1 MLATLLMKLI
11 RGSLYRIIHRP
22 QSQIDEKRRIKM
34 ALDVVM
40 GMNCLH
46 TSTPTIVHRD
56 LKSPNLLVDNDWNV
70 KAESSNPREDD
81 VDPDN
86 MSYEVTLLTEEG
98 NILGRKFLKLSEH
111 VKTGVTLNLP
121 NYLVE
126 VGEIH
131 TTPEEIRYKNG
142 TENVVTD
149 HLSRLEGREN
159 DELPID
165 DSFKG
170 ETLFAVSASSEDSV
184 PWGHMSADRTAL
196 KVLQSGLFWP
206 TLFSTAKDF
215 VSKCDSCQRTVLLV
229 RDMRCHRDGY
239 LKLSCL
245 MSGGWIS
252 WVLFLW
258 DGKGTEMGSFG
269 NEYILVAVDYL
280 SKWVEAITTLRN
292 DAKTVIKF
300 VKRNIFSRFGM
311 PRSFITDN
319 GTHFCNKLLEKL
331 LVKYGIYHRLSTP
344 YHSQTCRQVEL
355 ANREIKSILEKVV
368 SPNRN
373 DWSLKLD
380 DALWALKTA
389 FKTPIGVSPFKLV
402 FGKLCHLPV
411 EYKHKAYWAVSKLN
425 LDENVSQERKLMFL
439 NELEVFRMDAY
450 ENAKIYKEMT
460 KYFHDKRI

>member
-1 MLATLLMKLI
+1 MNSNLVGSSDDFSTVQPVAVVAVPLWLPQTEAAVTHPSLATFNFTGSAGFAAVWSVAVVAVVTSSSVSLK
-11 RGSLYRIIHRP
+11 GSLYRIIHRP
-22 QSQIDEKRRIKM
+22 QSQIDEKHRIKM
-34 ALDVVM
+34 ALDVAM

-56 LKSPNLLVDNDWNV
+56 LKSPNLLVDNDWNA
-70 KAESSNPREDD
+70 KTESSNPREDD
-81 VDPDN
+81 VDPNN
-86 MSYEVTLLTEEG
+86 MSYEILFDLLALE
-98 NILGRKFLKLSEH
+98 LLKKKDAKLR
-111 VKTGVTLNLP
+111 L
-121 NYLVE
+121 
-126 VGEIH
+126 IH
-131 TTPEEIRYKNG
+131 WVHLLQEFDLEIRYKNG
-142 TENVVTD
+142 IENVVAD

-184 PWGHMSADRTAL
+184 PW
-196 KVLQSGLFWP
+196 
-206 TLFSTAKDF
+206 
-215 VSKCDSCQRTVLLV
+215 
-229 RDMRCHRDGY
+229 
-239 LKLSCL
+239 
-245 MSGGWIS
+245 
-252 WVLFLW
+252 
-258 DGKGTEMGSFG
+258 
-269 NEYILVAVDYL
+269 
-280 SKWVEAITTLRN
+280 
-292 DAKTVIKF
+292 
-300 VKRNIFSRFGM
+300 
-311 PRSFITDN
+311 
-319 GTHFCNKLLEKL
+319 
-331 LVKYGIYHRLSTP
+331 LSTP

-380 DALWALKTA
+380 DALWALRTA

-425 LDENVSQERKLMFL
+425 LDENVSQERRLMFL

>member
-1 MLATLLMKLI
+1 MQA
-11 RGSLYRIIHRP
+11 
-22 QSQIDEKRRIKM
+22 
-34 ALDVVM
+34 M

-46 TSTPTIVHRD
+46 TSTPTIVHCD

-70 KAESSNPREDD
+70 MTESSNPREDD

-131 TTPEEIRYKNG
+131 TTPEKIRYKNG
-142 TENVVTD
+142 TENVVAD

-184 PWGHMSADRTAL
+184 PW
-196 KVLQSGLFWP
+196 
-206 TLFSTAKDF
+206 
-215 VSKCDSCQRTVLLV
+215 
-229 RDMRCHRDGY
+229 
-239 LKLSCL
+239 
-245 MSGGWIS
+245 
-252 WVLFLW
+252 
-258 DGKGTEMGSFG
+258 
-269 NEYILVAVDYL
+269 
-280 SKWVEAITTLRN
+280 
-292 DAKTVIKF
+292 
-300 VKRNIFSRFGM
+300 
-311 PRSFITDN
+311 
-319 GTHFCNKLLEKL
+319 
-331 LVKYGIYHRLSTP
+331 LSTP

-380 DALWALKTA
+380 DALWALRTA

-425 LDENVSQERKLMFL
+425 LDENVSQERRLMFL